1 MEILLIPVVAIAV
14 GIYTYTKAKKNRMAQ
29 AIGAAFMPGLFFGA
43 LIWCLISGN
52 FGIVFLDIAI
62 VGILIA
68 CLYFGF
74 IRFK

>member
-29 AIGAAFMPGLFFGA
+29 AVGAAIMPGLFFGA

>member
-43 LIWCLISGN
+43 LVWCLISGN
-52 FGIVFLDIAI
+52 FGIVFLDVAI

>member
-29 AIGAAFMPGLFFGA
+29 AIGAAIMPGLFFGA
-43 LIWCLISGN
+43 LVWCLLSGN
-52 FGIVFLDIAI
+52 FGIIFLDIALVVIII
-62 VGILIA
+62 VL
-68 CLYFGF
+68 LYFGF